1 MLNLFGTK
9 AKLLREVEGLCLFND
24 KGWGGDAS
32 SPEAIESERNKRL
45 AKIHEL
51 ISRLND
57 SSLPSL
63 PSLPQSFIAGVES
76 GKICNEL
83 EGEFYESLKAY
94 FKGSGNNAT

>member
-1 MLNLFGTK
+1 MLNPFGTK

-45 AKIHEL
+45 AKIQEL

-57 SSLPSL
+57 SSL

-94 FKGSGNNAT
+94 FKGRGNNAT

>member
-1 MLNLFGTK
+1 MLNPFGTK

-45 AKIHEL
+45 AKIQDL

-57 SSLPSL
+57 S
-63 PSLPQSFIAGVES
+63 SLPQSFIAGVES

-83 EGEFYESLKAY
+83 EGKYYESLKAY

>member
-1 MLNLFGTK
+1 MLNPFGTK

-45 AKIHEL
+45 AKIQDL

-57 SSLPSL
+57 SSLP
-63 PSLPQSFIAGVES
+63 QSFIEGVES

-83 EGEFYESLKAY
+83 EGKYYESLKSY